1 MKKLIFVLVAALSM
15 SCASYAQMTEKELKK
30 ATKTAQKQVKE
41 AQKEMDRDDIEDKK
55 HAKQLIDDAMKNP
68 LLKDWD
74 QTWYQAARVYMHY
87 YDLENRK
94 SYQNAPYDTVGLFN
108 YLTKWY
114 RYDII
119 ADSLQQIPNE
129 KGKTSD
135 EVRNTH
141 AKDIYRTFSDFVK
154 GGIFYYNKHDY
165 AKAYEMFDNYFT
177 MAENPL
183 IKSYTDKDTIFQANK
198 AYYAYY
204 PALAAYALED
214 WNNTIK
220 YALIGINDEENG
232 EPSTELLCDSYV
244 SLGDTAKW
252 LETLREG
259 MFKYP
264 TNDYYWGRLVNYYDR
279 KNDMKSLESLAEEMI
294 AINPDKAYNYYIL
307 ALIAQQAKDY
317 DKAIKQYEIAIEKDP
332 TLTEAYNNLGLTI
345 LTQADEYV
353 ASKEPTNPKSLS
365 SYYRSSEYKKVLA
378 EQKEYY
384 KKALPYFEKMREL
397 EPTAVNKWGFLLQRV
412 YYILDMPKEMAEVE
426 ARMNEAGVSF

>member
-1 MKKLIFVLVAALSM
+1 MKKLIFVLIAALSL

-41 AQKEMDRDDIEDKK
+41 AQKEMDRDDIEDKR
-55 HAKQLIDDAMKNP
+55 HAKQLIDEAMKNP

-74 QTWYQAARVYMHY
+74 QTWYVAARVYMHF
-87 YDLENRK
+87 YDQENRK
-94 SYQNAPYDTVGLFN
+94 SYQNTPYDTVGLFN

-114 RYDII
+114 EYDII

-135 EVRNTH
+135 EVKKTH
-141 AKDIYRTFSDFVK
+141 ASDIYRTFSDFVK

-165 AKAYEMFDNYFT
+165 AKAYEMFDNYFK
-177 MAENPL
+177 MSVNPL
-183 IKSYTDKDTIFQANK
+183 IKDYTDKDTIFQANK

-204 PALAAYALED
+204 PALAASVLEN
-214 WNNTIK
+214 WNNVIK
-220 YALIGINDEENG
+220 YASTAMEDEENG
-232 EPSTELLCDSYV
+232 EPATELMCDSYI
-244 SLGDTAKW
+244 SLGDTVKW
-252 LETLREG
+252 LETLRHG

-264 TNDYYWGRLVNYYDR
+264 TTDYYWGRLVNYYDR
-279 KNDMKSLESLAEEMI
+279 KNDMESLEKLAEEMI
-294 AINPDKAYNYYIL
+294 EINPEKAYNYYIL
-307 ALIAQQAKDY
+307 GLIAQQSKNY

-365 SYYRSSEYKKVLA
+365 SYYRSADYKKVLA

-384 KKALPYFEKMREL
+384 KRALPYFLKMREL
-397 EPTAVNKWGFLLQRV
+397 EPGAVSKWGFLLDRV
-412 YYILDMPKEMAEVE
+412 YYILDMSKEMNEVE
-426 ARMNEAGVSF
+426 ARMKEAGITE